1 MKIPSLFKEYIW
13 LIETLKRNVRMT
25 LGEISEL
32 WRQQE
37 ESGGEELSRTT
48 FNRHRD
54 SILDIFGVIIEC
66 DRKDGYRYY
75 IENEEVL
82 KENSIQNWMFST
94 LSVSNMLD
102 GNVGLQDRIL
112 LESIPSG
119 DDKLQQIIGAMRENK
134 RIKIQYHRY
143 AATESNLFT
152 VEPYCVKLYCRRWY
166 VIVKIIETSL
176 DRDKDDKKDNLYVFA
191 LDRIEHVEILQTKF
205 TVDKDFNAAGYFND
219 SFGIVANSDMK
230 PEKIV
235 IRAYGLEPH
244 YLRDLPLHHSQKE
257 IKRTDE
263 YTDFELKLKPT
274 NDFKTHLLSLNSWVR
289 IIEPAWLAEEMK
301 EWLKNAL
308 SRYDKKNE

>member
-13 LIETLKRNVRMT
+13 LIETIKRNGRMT

-37 ESGGEELSRTT
+37 ESDGQELSRTT

-102 GNVGLQDRIL
+102 GNAGLQDRIL

-119 DDKLQQIIGAMRENK
+119 DDKLRLIIDAMREN
-134 RIKIQYHRY
+134 RRMKIQYHKY
-143 AATESNLFT
+143 SSSESKIYTL
-152 VEPYCVKLYCRRWY
+152 EPYCLKLYNRRWY
-166 VIVKIIETSL
+166 MLVKKTEATAANE
-176 DRDKDDKKDNLYVFA
+176 DNGKKCDLFIFS
-191 LDRIEHVEILQTKF
+191 LDRIESIELLQTKF
-205 TVDKDFNAAGYFND
+205 TVNKNFDAEAYFND
-219 SFGIVANSDMK
+219 CFGIMVDGSLKA
-230 PEKIV
+230 ERIV
-235 IRAYGLEPH
+235 LRAYGLEPF
-244 YLRDLPLHHSQKE
+244 YLRDLPIHHTQKE
-257 IKRTDE
+257 IKKTEE
-263 YTDFELKLKPT
+263 YTDYELKLRPAE
-274 NDFKTHLLSLNSWVR
+274 DFIEHLLSLSTRVR
-289 IIEPAWLAEEMK
+289 VMEPVWLVKEMQQR
-301 EWLKNAL
+301 LKDAL
-308 SRYDKKNE
+308 SRYKE

>member
-13 LIETLKRNVRMT
+13 LIETLKRNGRMT
-25 LGEISEL
+25 LGEISDL

-37 ESGGEELSRTT
+37 ESDGQELSRTT

-102 GNVGLQDRIL
+102 GNAGLQNRIL

-134 RIKIQYHRY
+134 RIRMQYHRY
-143 AATESNLFT
+143 AATESNQFT
-152 VEPYCVKLYCRRWY
+152 VEPFCVKLFKRRWY
-166 VIVKIIETSL
+166 VVVKIIETSL
-176 DRDKDDKKDNLYVFA
+176 DHNKDDKKDNLYVFA
-191 LDRIEHVEILQTKF
+191 LDRIEHVEILQAKF
-205 TVDKDFNAAGYFND
+205 TVDKDFDAAGYFND
-219 SFGIVANSDMK
+219 CFGIVANSEMK
-230 PEKIV
+230 PERIV

-257 IKRTDE
+257 IKRTYE

-301 EWLKNAL
+301 EWLKEAL
-308 SRYDKKNE
+308 SRYEKKNE

>member
-13 LIETLKRNVRMT
+13 LIETIKRNGRMT

-37 ESGGEELSRTT
+37 ESDGQELSRTT

-102 GNVGLQDRIL
+102 GNAGLQDRIL

-119 DDKLQQIIGAMRENK
+119 GDKLRQIIDAMRDNR
-134 RIKIQYHRY
+134 RIRIQYHKY
-143 AATESNLFT
+143 TSSESKPYTL
-152 VEPYCVKLYCRRWY
+152 EPYCLKLYNRRWY
-166 VIVKIIETSL
+166 MLVKKADAPTP
-176 DRDKDDKKDNLYVFA
+176 DDDTKKGDLFIFS
-191 LDRIEHVEILQTKF
+191 LDRIESIELLQTKF
-205 TVDKDFNAAGYFND
+205 VVDKNFDAEAYFND
-219 SFGIVANSDMK
+219 CFGIMVDSSLKA
-230 PEKIV
+230 ERV
-235 IRAYGLEPH
+235 VLRAYGLTPY
-244 YLRDLPLHHSQKE
+244 YLRDLPMHHSQKE
-257 IKRTDE
+257 IKRTEE
-263 YTDFELKLKPT
+263 YTDYEYKLRPAE
-274 NDFKTHLLSLNSWVR
+274 DFIEQLLSLSTQVR
-289 IIEPAWLAEEMK
+289 VMEPAWLAK
-301 EWLKNAL
+301 ELQHRLWDAL
-308 SRYDKKNE
+308 SLYKEK